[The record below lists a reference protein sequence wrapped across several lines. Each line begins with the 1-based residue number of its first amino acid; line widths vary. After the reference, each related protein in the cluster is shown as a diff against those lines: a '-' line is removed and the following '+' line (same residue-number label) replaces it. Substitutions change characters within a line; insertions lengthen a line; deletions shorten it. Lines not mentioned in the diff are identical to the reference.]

1 MAGTGILVVEDNLF
15 CAYAITS
22 LFEQYSVAC
31 EVANNGH
38 KALEMIK
45 SKFRNE
51 GTSYK
56 LIVMDLYMPEQNG
69 LETTEAIKRY
79 LKDVCK
85 AAGIRTIKPYISMLT
100 SNNSKKLKHLASLI
114 GIDDFITKPIF

>member
-1 MAGTGILVVEDNLF
+1 M
-15 CAYAITS
+15 
-22 LFEQYSVAC
+22 FEQYSVAC
-31 EVANNGH
+31 EVANNGQ

-100 SNNSKKLKHLASLI
+100 SNNSKKVKHLASLI